1 MAIMDSN
8 FAKILYFTLFM
19 VIVFKAITTIQL
31 SWLFIME
38 LNIKVKVKLKVK
50 HIMLANNKQ
59 AIEKLNINI
68 KVVMVRQLKISIMV
82 MPF

>member
-19 VIVFKAITTIQL
+19 VIVFKAIITIQL

-68 KVVMVRQLKISIMV
+68 KVVMIIQLKISIMV

>member
-1 MAIMDSN
+1 
-8 FAKILYFTLFM
+8 
-19 VIVFKAITTIQL
+19 
-31 SWLFIME
+31 ME